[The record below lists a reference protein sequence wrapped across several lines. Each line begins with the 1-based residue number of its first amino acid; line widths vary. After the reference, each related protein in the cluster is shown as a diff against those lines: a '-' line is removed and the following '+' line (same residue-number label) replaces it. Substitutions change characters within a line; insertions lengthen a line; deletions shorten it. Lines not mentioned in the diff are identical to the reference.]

1 MVQALPGGARAPSD
15 EVARELGLQWWH
27 AKGEAD
33 EEWAAEGLLWPGV
46 GFPGGA
52 PRRLEIESEDCE
64 EADHGDAPCAEP
76 EDCRRR

>member
-1 MVQALPGGARAPSD
+1 MPEDARAPSD
-15 EVARELGLQWWH
+15 EVARELELQWWR

-52 PRRLEIESEDCE
+52 PRRLEMESGGVE
-64 EADHGDAPCAEP
+64 ETDHGDVPWAAL
-76 EDCRRR
+76 EDRRHR